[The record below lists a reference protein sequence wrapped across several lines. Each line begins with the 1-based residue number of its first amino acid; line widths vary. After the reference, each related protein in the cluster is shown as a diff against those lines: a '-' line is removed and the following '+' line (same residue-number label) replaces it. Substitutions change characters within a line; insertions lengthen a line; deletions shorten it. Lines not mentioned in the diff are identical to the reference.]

1 MYLAKIF
8 FFLDTAG
15 SCTPRSPIIHHPCPV
30 TPSISEAHI
39 NRKHSVVL
47 TVEEGLCKHLSGYS
61 APLCHRCLDL
71 PRNGRT
77 SQEIGAKWHPFPTTL
92 LLLTICNDL
101 LWYIC
106 IYVHTKMDKYHTL
119 DENDLDFAKKAD
131 EFTKSAT
138 QCVFILAVV
147 GIAQW

>member
-1 MYLAKIF
+1 MGGVENHMSNTQLTRNSKTNQSHKQTETLQNNCEMVQLPNIINSTKMHLWLHVLGKV

-47 TVEEGLCKHLSGYS
+47 TVEEGLCIHLSGYS

-71 PRNGRT
+71 PRNRWT
-77 SQEIGAKWHPFPTTL
+77 SEEIGAK
-92 LLLTICNDL
+92 
-101 LWYIC
+101 
-106 IYVHTKMDKYHTL
+106 
-119 DENDLDFAKKAD
+119 
-131 EFTKSAT
+131 
-138 QCVFILAVV
+138 
-147 GIAQW
+147 